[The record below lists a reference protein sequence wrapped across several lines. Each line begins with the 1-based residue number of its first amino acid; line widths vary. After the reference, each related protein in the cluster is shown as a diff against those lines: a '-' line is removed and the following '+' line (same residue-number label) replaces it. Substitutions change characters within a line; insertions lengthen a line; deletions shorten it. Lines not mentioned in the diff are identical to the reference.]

1 MLQQLLLPPLN
12 LLPSQE
18 VLLSKSVLHTNHSR
32 KGLAYKSKDSLKISL
47 LNVTNF
53 KLLIQSAAKS
63 HLSTAH
69 SGYKITLADG
79 LVLLN
84 NRGCSRLWCYLIE
97 TSCSMLWSQ
106 ATSTQRTLAG
116 HSVLS
121 TWGGSDHLM
130 LTSGKLPSCDWSAWL
145 GSLTSMDWIIKN
157 KKTPTGWRGLLV
169 LSIFILTGWLG
180 LFSSRVI
187 DFDANSACTET
198 HMLTHT
204 RGKGQL
210 LPLQGPTQTWINNC
224 MCVCVCVPVHVYVC
238 MVLFCHCVSS
248 EWCNYWNVLTIKG

>member
-157 KKTPTGWRGLLV
+157 KKKHQQVEEVYWFYLFSYSLAGWAYFPAGLL
-169 LSIFILTGWLG
+169 ILTQIVPAQRHTC
-180 LFSSRVI
+180 S
-187 DFDANSACTET
+187 
-198 HMLTHT
+198 HTHT
-204 RGKGQL
+204 RKR
-210 LPLQGPTQTWINNC
+210 
-224 MCVCVCVPVHVYVC
+224 
-238 MVLFCHCVSS
+238 
-248 EWCNYWNVLTIKG
+248 TITTSPGSNPDMN